1 MTTKNITVIYSQD
14 TDMDRKTLA
23 TALSQGPCRA
33 LPACHVLGTCCSH
46 LLGPHP
52 GFLPGAL
59 FLVCWMCPLRPDGT
73 LHPTANLCTKANV
86 VGCLNTAFL
95 KAPMGTS
102 LGKKCMKEQT
112 RILQTDCQHDLS
124 VIQEALQRYR
134 ISCMKPFFY
143 LEGLAAPDLPARPH
157 LGASQ
162 AFAKKRWTS

>member
-1 MTTKNITVIYSQD
+1 MTTKNTTVIYSQD

-52 GFLPGAL
+52 GFRPGAL

-73 LHPTANLCTKANV
+73 LHPTASLCTKANV

-124 VIQEALQRYR
+124 VIQEALRRYR